1 MLLYGL
7 DASLV
12 RFDSR
17 NKRFDVR
24 SVLPRTLPISRPDVL
39 PVLLAP
45 VGDFQAAVQD
55 FFALDQFPAE
65 PLELLTVRER
75 DAVVGSTV
83 VIHVDKEGLFFLEDK
98 SINTKTRD
106 TRHHTRPP
114 RTKVPSSASR

>member
-55 FFALDQFPAE
+55 FFALDQFPTE

-83 VIHVDKEGLFFLEDK
+83 VIHVDEEGLFFLET
-98 SINTKTRD
+98 NQ
-106 TRHHTRPP
+106 
-114 RTKVPSSASR
+114 